1 MQSLWDSAHVLGG
14 SRVQRSLLGDPAIGD
29 RDLIFQETV
38 GIQLSTWPSHTWT
51 SLTSVLPQVRGAR
64 SVAAEATHVDEVA
77 LGVRRATCVGG
88 PRDRTTG
95 RAGAGWAGRG
105 FVFGPRSAGGAG
117 GRRTGPGDRGAV
129 TPRHHAGRP
138 PGVRCGAA
146 RALNRGRLEC
156 GVGSESP
163 GRPCSPHGR
172 PTLCPAVPLGQ
183 AGGPRAGRGFVLC
196 GRAGSERGRGVL
208 LAQGSPAWASSALLW
223 PLRRFLSCRSK

>member
-1 MQSLWDSAHVLGG
+1 M
-14 SRVQRSLLGDPAIGD
+14 
-29 RDLIFQETV
+29 
-38 GIQLSTWPSHTWT
+38 
-51 SLTSVLPQVRGAR
+51 
-64 SVAAEATHVDEVA
+64 AAEATHVDEVA

-183 AGGPRAGRGFVLC
+183 AGGPRAGQGFTLC
-196 GRAGSERGRGVL
+196 GRRLRAGPRGPAGSGVPGLGL
-208 LAQGSPAWASSALLW
+208 LSPVVAAQAFSELPFKVTTSSRRKGLCIPAA
-223 PLRRFLSCRSK
+223 